1 MIIGKMVDYMIN
13 KIINI
18 LIEKR
23 NENQK
28 HFYVGLS
35 ISGALFILG
44 LIYIISPTIIT
55 TKVYK
60 VNNFVIVMLSLYAL
74 ANLIKFIVIN
84 YKTYEKVYLC
94 LGSCAIAILNVILG
108 AFIEPTVVFTMSIM
122 LFTLVVTGVK
132 LFAVD
137 YYYQRKDAYWY
148 VVTMLLTIFLIVGL
162 VVSIALMNNPDIQVV
177 SLGFF
182 IIIIAILDAVDTSIK
197 CMLKAP
203 RFVKNIKLK

>member
-1 MIIGKMVDYMIN
+1 MIN
-13 KIINI
+13 KIIDA
-18 LIEKR
+18 LTRKR

-35 ISGALFILG
+35 VSGALFILG
-44 LIYIISPTIIT
+44 IIYIISPSIIT
-55 TKVYK
+55 TETYK
-60 VNNFVIVMLSLYAL
+60 VNNYVIIMLGVYAL
-74 ANLIKFIVIN
+74 LNLVKFIVIN

-94 LGSCAIAILNVILG
+94 LGSCAIAILNVILN
-108 AFIEPTVVFTMSIM
+108 AFMDATTVFTMCIM

-137 YYYQRKDAYWY
+137 YYYQRKDSYWY
-148 VVTMLLTIFLIVGL
+148 IITMLLIIFLCVGL
-162 VVSIALMNNPDIQVV
+162 VISTALLNHPDIQVV

>member
-1 MIIGKMVDYMIN
+1 MIK
-13 KIINI
+13 KIIDV

-44 LIYIISPTIIT
+44 ILYIISPSIIT
-55 TKVYK
+55 TQTYK
-60 VNNFVIVMLSLYAL
+60 VNNFVIVLLSLYAL
-74 ANLIKFIVIN
+74 ANLVKFIVIN

-94 LGSCAIAILNVILG
+94 LGSCAIAILNVILN
-108 AFIEPTVVFTMSIM
+108 AFMDATTVFTMSIM

-148 VVTMLLTIFLIVGL
+148 ILTMLLVIFLSVGL
-162 VVSIALMNNPDIQVV
+162 VISIALLNNPDIQVI

-203 RFVKNIKLK
+203 RFVKSIKLK

>member
-1 MIIGKMVDYMIN
+1 MIK
-13 KIINI
+13 KIIDA

-44 LIYIISPTIIT
+44 ILYIISPSIIT
-55 TKVYK
+55 TQTYK
-60 VNNFVIVMLSLYAL
+60 VNNFVIVLLSLYAL
-74 ANLIKFIVIN
+74 ANLVKFIVIN

-94 LGSCAIAILNVILG
+94 LGSCAIAILNVILN
-108 AFIEPTVVFTMSIM
+108 AFMDATTVFTMSIM

-148 VVTMLLTIFLIVGL
+148 ILTMLLVIFLSVGL
-162 VVSIALMNNPDIQVV
+162 VISIALLNNPDIQVI

>member
-1 MIIGKMVDYMIN
+1 MIS
-13 KIINI
+13 KIINA

-35 ISGALFILG
+35 ISSALFILG
-44 LIYIISPTIIT
+44 LIYVISPTIIT

-94 LGSCAIAILNVILG
+94 LGSCAIAILNVILS
-108 AFIEPTVVFTMSIM
+108 AFIDATTVFTMSIM

-148 VVTMLLTIFLIVGL
+148 ILTMLLIIFIIVGI
-162 VVSIALMNNPDIQVV
+162 VISIALINNPATQVI

-182 IIIIAILDAVDTSIK
+182 VIIIAILDAVDVAIK

>member
-1 MIIGKMVDYMIN
+1 MIK
-13 KIINI
+13 KIIDA
-18 LIEKR
+18 LTRKR

-35 ISGALFILG
+35 VSGALFLLG
-44 LIYIISPTIIT
+44 IIYIISPSIIT
-55 TKVYK
+55 TETYK
-60 VNNFVIVMLSLYAL
+60 VNNFVIIMLGVYAL
-74 ANLIKFIVIN
+74 LNLVKFIVIN

-94 LGSCAIAILNVILG
+94 LGSCAIAILNVILS
-108 AFIEPTVVFTMSIM
+108 AFIDATTVFTMCIM

-137 YYYQRKDAYWY
+137 YYYQRKDSYWY
-148 VVTMLLTIFLIVGL
+148 IITMLLIIFLCVGL
-162 VVSIALMNNPDIQVV
+162 VISTALLNHPDIQVV

-197 CMLKAP
+197 CMLRAP

>member
-1 MIIGKMVDYMIN
+1 MVS
-13 KIINI
+13 KIIDA
-18 LIEKR
+18 LTRKR

-35 ISGALFILG
+35 ISAALFILG
-44 LIYIISPTIIT
+44 IIYIISPSIIT
-55 TKVYK
+55 TKVYR
-60 VNNFVIVMLSLYAL
+60 VNNFVIVMLALYGL
-74 ANLIKFIVIN
+74 ANLIKYIVIN

-94 LGSCAIAILNVILG
+94 LGSCAIAILNVILS
-108 AFIEPTVVFTMSIM
+108 AFIDATTVFTMSIM

-137 YYYQRKDAYWY
+137 YYYQRKDSYWY
-148 VVTMLLTIFLIVGL
+148 IITMLLIIFLIVGL
-162 VVSIALMNNPDIQVV
+162 VISIALLNHPDIQVV

-182 IIIIAILDAVDTSIK
+182 VIIIAILDAVDTSIK

>member
-1 MIIGKMVDYMIN
+1 MIK
-13 KIINI
+13 KIIDA
-18 LIEKR
+18 LTRKR

-44 LIYIISPTIIT
+44 IIYIISPSIIT
-55 TKVYK
+55 TETYK
-60 VNNFVIVMLSLYAL
+60 VNNFVIVMLGLYAL
-74 ANLIKFIVIN
+74 LNLVKFIVIN

-94 LGSCAIAILNVILG
+94 LGSCAIAILNIILS
-108 AFIEPTVVFTMSIM
+108 AFMDATTVFTMCIM

-137 YYYQRKDAYWY
+137 YYYQRKDSYWY
-148 VVTMLLTIFLIVGL
+148 IITMLLIIFLCVGL
-162 VVSIALMNNPDIQVV
+162 VISTALLNHPDIQVV

-182 IIIIAILDAVDTSIK
+182 IIIIAILDVVDTSIK
-197 CMLKAP
+197 CMLRAP

>member
-1 MIIGKMVDYMIN
+1 MIK
-13 KIINI
+13 KIINA
-18 LIEKR
+18 LVEKR

-28 HFYVGLS
+28 HFFVGLT
-35 ISGALFILG
+35 ISCALFVLG

-74 ANLIKFIVIN
+74 ANLIKFVVIN

-94 LGSCAIAILNVILG
+94 LGSCAIAILNVILS
-108 AFIEPTVVFTMSIM
+108 AFIDATTVFTMSIM

-148 VVTMLLTIFLIVGL
+148 IVTMLLIIFLIVGL
-162 VVSIALMNNPDIQVV
+162 VISIALLKNTDIQII

-197 CMLKAP
+197 CMLRAP

>member
-1 MIIGKMVDYMIN
+1 MIK
-13 KIINI
+13 KIIDA
-18 LIEKR
+18 LTRKR

-35 ISGALFILG
+35 VSGALFLLG
-44 LIYIISPTIIT
+44 IIYIISPSIIT
-55 TKVYK
+55 TETYK
-60 VNNFVIVMLSLYAL
+60 VNNFVIIMLGVYAL
-74 ANLIKFIVIN
+74 LNLVKFIVIN

-94 LGSCAIAILNVILG
+94 LGSCAIAILNVILS
-108 AFIEPTVVFTMSIM
+108 AFIDATTVFTMCIM

-137 YYYQRKDAYWY
+137 YYYQRKDSYWY
-148 VVTMLLTIFLIVGL
+148 IITMLLIIFLCVGL
-162 VVSIALMNNPDIQVV
+162 VISTALLNHPDIQVV

>member
-1 MIIGKMVDYMIN
+1 MIN
-13 KIINI
+13 KIVKA
-18 LIEKR
+18 LTKRR

-35 ISGALFILG
+35 ISAALFILG
-44 LIYIISPTIIT
+44 IIYIISPSIIT
-55 TKVYK
+55 TQTYS
-60 VNNFVIVMLSLYAL
+60 VNQYVIIMLSLYGL
-74 ANLIKFIVIN
+74 GNLIKFIVIN

-94 LGSCAIAILNVILG
+94 LGACAIAILNVILS
-108 AFIEPTVVFTMSIM
+108 AFIDSSTVFAMSIM

-148 VVTMLLTIFLIVGL
+148 ILTMLLIIFIIVGI
-162 VVSIALMNNPDIQVV
+162 VISIALINNPATQVI

-182 IIIIAILDAVDTSIK
+182 IIIISILDAVDTSIK
-197 CMLKAP
+197 CMLRAP

>member
-1 MIIGKMVDYMIN
+1 MIK
-13 KIINI
+13 KIIDA
-18 LIEKR
+18 LTRKR

-35 ISGALFILG
+35 VSGALFLLG
-44 LIYIISPTIIT
+44 IIYIISPSIIT
-55 TKVYK
+55 TETYK
-60 VNNFVIVMLSLYAL
+60 VNNYVIIMLGLYAL
-74 ANLIKFIVIN
+74 LNLVKFIVIN

-94 LGSCAIAILNVILG
+94 LGSCAIAILNVILS
-108 AFIEPTVVFTMSIM
+108 AFIDATTVFTMCIM

-137 YYYQRKDAYWY
+137 YYYQRKDSYWY
-148 VVTMLLTIFLIVGL
+148 IITMLLVIFLCVGL
-162 VVSIALMNNPDIQVV
+162 VISTALLNHPDIQVV

>member
-1 MIIGKMVDYMIN
+1 M
-13 KIINI
+13 
-18 LIEKR
+18 
-23 NENQK
+23 
-28 HFYVGLS
+28 
-35 ISGALFILG
+35 LG
-44 LIYIISPTIIT
+44 
-55 TKVYK
+55 V
-60 VNNFVIVMLSLYAL
+60 YAL
-74 ANLIKFIVIN
+74 LNLVKFIVIN

-94 LGSCAIAILNVILG
+94 LGSCAIAILNVILA
-108 AFIEPTVVFTMSIM
+108 AFMDATTVFTVCIM

-148 VVTMLLTIFLIVGL
+148 IVTMLLIIFLIVGL
-162 VVSIALMNNPDIQVV
+162 VISIALLKNTDIQII

-197 CMLKAP
+197 CMLRAP

>member
-1 MIIGKMVDYMIN
+1 
-13 KIINI
+13 KIIDA
-18 LIEKR
+18 LTRKR

-35 ISGALFILG
+35 VSGALFLLG
-44 LIYIISPTIIT
+44 IIYIISPSIIT
-55 TKVYK
+55 TETYK
-60 VNNFVIVMLSLYAL
+60 VNNFVIIMLGVYAL
-74 ANLIKFIVIN
+74 LNLVKFIVIN

-94 LGSCAIAILNVILG
+94 LGSCAIAILNVILS
-108 AFIEPTVVFTMSIM
+108 AFIDATTVFTMCIM

-137 YYYQRKDAYWY
+137 YYYQRKDSYWY
-148 VVTMLLTIFLIVGL
+148 IITMLLIIFLCVGL
-162 VVSIALMNNPDIQVV
+162 VISTALLNHPDIQVV

-197 CMLKAP
+197 CMLRAP

>member
-1 MIIGKMVDYMIN
+1 MIN
-13 KIINI
+13 KIINA
-18 LIEKR
+18 LTRKR

-44 LIYIISPTIIT
+44 IIYIISPSIIT
-55 TKVYK
+55 TETYK
-60 VNNFVIVMLSLYAL
+60 VNNFVIVMLGLYAL
-74 ANLIKFIVIN
+74 LNLVKFIVIN

-94 LGSCAIAILNVILG
+94 LGSCAIAILNIILS
-108 AFIEPTVVFTMSIM
+108 AFMDATTVFTMCIM

-137 YYYQRKDAYWY
+137 YYYQRKDSYWY
-148 VVTMLLTIFLIVGL
+148 IITMLLIIFLSVGL
-162 VVSIALMNNPDIQVV
+162 VISIALLNHPDVQVI

>member
-1 MIIGKMVDYMIN
+1 MIK
-13 KIINI
+13 KIIDA
-18 LIEKR
+18 LTKKR

-35 ISGALFILG
+35 VSCVLFILG
-44 LIYIISPTIIT
+44 IIYIISPSIISNGS
-55 TKVYK
+55 YK
-60 VNNFVIVMLSLYAL
+60 VNNYVIVMLGVYAL
-74 ANLIKFIVIN
+74 LNLVKFIVIN

-94 LGSCAIAILNVILG
+94 LGSCAIAILNVILA
-108 AFIEPTVVFTMSIM
+108 AFMDATTVFTMCIM

-137 YYYQRKDAYWY
+137 YYYQRKDSYWY
-148 VVTMLLTIFLIVGL
+148 IITMLLVIFLCVGL
-162 VVSIALMNNPDIQVV
+162 VISTALLNHPDIQVI

>member
-1 MIIGKMVDYMIN
+1 MIK
-13 KIINI
+13 KIIDA
-18 LIEKR
+18 LIKKR

-44 LIYIISPTIIT
+44 ILYIISPSIIT
-55 TKVYK
+55 TETYK
-60 VNNFVIVMLSLYAL
+60 VNNYVIIMLGLYAL
-74 ANLIKFIVIN
+74 LNLVKFIVIN

-94 LGSCAIAILNVILG
+94 LGSCAIAILNVILA
-108 AFIEPTVVFTMSIM
+108 AFMDATTVFTMCIM

-137 YYYQRKDAYWY
+137 YYYQRKDSYWY
-148 VVTMLLTIFLIVGL
+148 IITMLLVIFLCVGL
-162 VVSIALMNNPDIQVV
+162 VISTALLNHPDIQVI

-203 RFVKNIKLK
+203 RFVKSIKLK